1 MKLASQHPHQ
11 MIVSLQCRSNRV
23 EESFLSN
30 LVLQPA
36 TPPFVHS
43 SCALGGLALGGL
55 ALGGLAV
62 GGLALGGLALKGLA
76 FGGLG
81 GAVQGAA
88 LHRVQAWNGAPV
100 IASSPGSC
108 LGASPKDLRD

>member
-30 LVLQPA
+30 LVLQPS

-62 GGLALGGLALKGLA
+62 GGLALGGLALGGLALKGLA

-81 GAVQGAA
+81 GLFRG
-88 LHRVQAWNGAPV
+88 
-100 IASSPGSC
+100 
-108 LGASPKDLRD
+108 LRCTECKRGTELL

>member
-30 LVLQPA
+30 LVLQPS

-62 GGLALGGLALKGLA
+62 GGLALGGLALGGLALKGL
-76 FGGLG
+76 
-81 GAVQGAA
+81 AVQGAA
-88 LHRVQAWNGAPV
+88 LHRVQAWNGAPL
-100 IASSPGSC
+100 IASSPEIC
-108 LGASPKDLRD
+108 PGASPKDLKD